1 MYLQVATRF
10 VQNFHNK
17 FDLFARRQFID
28 SKSTQLKSKPTETDI
43 YSIQDTNIIIIF
55 QYRSVLYL
63 SVIIM
68 ASDRRPLLTTT
79 NGRYS
84 GLFNL

>member
-43 YSIQDTNIIIIF
+43 YSI
-55 QYRSVLYL
+55 
-63 SVIIM
+63 
-68 ASDRRPLLTTT
+68 
-79 NGRYS
+79 
-84 GLFNL
+84 